1 MNVYYLPE
9 LVKNLK
15 EKFRLTPF
23 MIIARLPDHFS
34 IRHVPEPIAQEII
47 TKLQTYTDYD
57 FSSIIKLLEAPADP
71 AFWTG
76 FKKWIRIMDEY
87 RKEDFA
93 ATFPEYTELIRKHDA
108 EFLL

>member
-9 LVKNLK
+9 LVENLK
-15 EKFRLTPF
+15 KKFRLTPF
-23 MIIARLPDHFS
+23 LIIARLPDHFS
-34 IRHVPEPIAQEII
+34 IRHIPEPIAQEVAA
-47 TKLQTYTDYD
+47 KLKAYTDYD
-57 FSSIIKLLEAPADP
+57 FSSIVKLLEAPADP
-71 AFWTG
+71 VFWTG

-93 ATFPEYTELIRKHDA
+93 ATFPEYTDLIRKHDA